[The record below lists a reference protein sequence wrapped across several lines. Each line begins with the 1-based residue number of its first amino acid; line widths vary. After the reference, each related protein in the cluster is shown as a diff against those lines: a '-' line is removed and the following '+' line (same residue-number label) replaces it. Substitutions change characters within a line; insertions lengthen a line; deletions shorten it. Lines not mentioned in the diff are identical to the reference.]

1 MAVPSVAACFLSTP
15 YWEVSFVTGYGFDP
29 FISFGELFG
38 MVFDDYWKYV
48 WPVVLISAL
57 QIVASSL
64 IMSAID
70 RHFRTGKMSLKSP
83 FRLMNMS
90 IVPILLG
97 VLVMCAVGIVW
108 RFVLYGLVSL
118 AQTISAAASFSSTAT
133 LVIIT
138 VIALVLFYLHVMIIV
153 PMLYWAPL
161 MFVYG
166 YGLRDAASY
175 SFKMIGG
182 KKVFAG
188 LVIPMFLCAGIQLLT
203 GFLGA
208 HVAVANVVD
217 FVVYLFTNTYVT
229 VYVIVSFYNISE
241 LDRRDVVIY
250 TPILQE
256 PVKPADK
263 TEKTKAKEKDAA
275 SDKADDKTPTDS
287 DGNGAERTSPP
298 KKTGNKSSDSPKK
311 SKNGSANTKSGNK
324 KSDPQNKKKRGNAV
338 VTPTEPAQSTE
349 AKEDGDVV

>member
-1 MAVPSVAACFLSTP
+1 MAVPSIAACFLSTP
-15 YWEVSFVTGYGFDP
+15 YWEVSFVTGYNFNP

-48 WPVVLISAL
+48 WPVVLISTL
-57 QIVASSL
+57 QITASSL

-70 RHFRTGKMSLKSP
+70 RHFRTGKMSLRSP

-90 IVPILLG
+90 IVPILLS
-97 VLVMCAVGIVW
+97 VLIMCAVGIVW

-118 AQTISAAASFSSTAT
+118 AQTIAAAASFNSTAT
-133 LVIIT
+133 IVIIT
-138 VIALVLFYLHVMIIV
+138 LIALVLFYLHVMIIV

-182 KKVFAG
+182 KKLFAG
-188 LVIPMFLCAGIQLLT
+188 LIIPMFLCAGIQLLT

-208 HVAVANVVD
+208 HVAVATAVN
-217 FVVYLFTNTYVT
+217 FAVYLFTNMYVT

-256 PVKPADK
+256 PVKPAEKTDK
-263 TEKTKAKEKDAA
+263 TKTKEKAKPAQKTDAESSDADGNDGETAPPSSEKTENETAGTSEKA
-275 SDKADDKTPTDS
+275 
-287 DGNGAERTSPP
+287 
-298 KKTGNKSSDSPKK
+298 
-311 SKNGSANTKSGNK
+311 KNGSAKKKNK
-324 KSDPQNKKKRGNAV
+324 KIDVKNEQKRADAGA
-338 VTPTEPAQSTE
+338 VTPTDNIEHTE
-349 AKEDGDVV
+349 AKGDGDVV